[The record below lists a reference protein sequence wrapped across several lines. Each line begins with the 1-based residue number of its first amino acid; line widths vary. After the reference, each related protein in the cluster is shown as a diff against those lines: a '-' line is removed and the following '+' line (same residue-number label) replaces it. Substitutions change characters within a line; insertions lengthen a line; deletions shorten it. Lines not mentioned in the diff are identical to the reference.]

1 MITTNERLALH
12 RKNRKN
18 KSQLEVSQEMVNAFD
33 KISVSVRRAHNVN
46 RCQQDNLDNKMWSL
60 ENEHRK
66 SMGLLA
72 REQKRFLRE
81 QKSSTIPLQPQ
92 QKHQKGLIG
101 LSKLNATAEKDGMKT
116 SSRLPALV
124 RKHKYM
130 DDDSVESFKRQALN
144 REKFVLK
151 RRHSVQR
158 QKINERSHYNLPS
171 IQGTQLNKAGQYKV
185 KDATIGSNR
194 DSVDKMS
201 TNPAIKTKN
210 IDKQQYIT
218 SWDTSASKETFK
230 TTAESYNKLDKPP
243 SLNSQLC
250 MGESSYTKP
259 KTNAANCKTVVANSD
274 DSETTFSG
282 RSKGTNIKTPGLSN
296 RKLHFERNGTNASE
310 LESILDKTTEIRV
323 KQFLKLPPIGGIH
336 ESPTSESIH
345 GDVKDMKSESLGD
358 KRSSQVDFD
367 ISLEMRK
374 KRAKSSLWKNLAH
387 CRYLRLGEQH
397 FHEHKI
403 TNKKCECNWCAM
415 VRKTRL

>member
-1 MITTNERLALH
+1 MITTNERQALH

-18 KSQLEVSQEMVNAFD
+18 RSQLEVSQEMVNAFD

-46 RCQQDNLDNKMWSL
+46 RCQQDHLDNKVWSL

-92 QKHQKGLIG
+92 QRHRKGLIR
-101 LSKLNATAEKDGMKT
+101 LSKLSATAEEDGIKT
-116 SSRLPALV
+116 SSRLPVLV
-124 RKHKYM
+124 RKHKYQ

-144 REKFVLK
+144 RDKFVMK
-151 RRHSVQR
+151 RRNSVQR
-158 QKINERSHYNLPS
+158 QKTNKRSHYNLPS
-171 IQGTQLNKAGQYKV
+171 IQERQLNKAGQYKV
-185 KDATIGSNR
+185 KDTINR
-194 DSVDKMS
+194 DPGDKWMS

-210 IDKQQYIT
+210 IDKQQYVT
-218 SWDTSASKETFK
+218 SWDISASTETFK
-230 TTAESYNKLDKPP
+230 TTAESYNNSDKPP
-243 SLNSQLC
+243 LALNSQLC

-259 KTNAANCKTVVANSD
+259 KTNAANCNTVVANSD
-274 DSETTFSG
+274 DSQTTFSV
-282 RSKGTNIKTPGLSN
+282 RSKGTNIETPNESS
-296 RKLHFERNGTNASE
+296 RKLYFERNGTNASE

-323 KQFLKLPPIGGIH
+323 KQFLRLPPIGGIH
-336 ESPTSESIH
+336 ESPLSEPIP
-345 GDVKDMKSESLGD
+345 GDAKDMKSESLGD
-358 KRSSQVDFD
+358 KRSSQVDMD
-367 ISLEMRK
+367 MRK
-374 KRAKSSLWKNLAH
+374 KRAESSLWKNLAH

-415 VRKTRL
+415 VRKTRS